1 MDSGL
6 QPAPARF
13 AALEDDDV
21 RPDAGVLVKRAA
33 GHADRPVGRGDRRGA
48 AAGSAVA
55 AEIAGRGLEGRDPI
69 LSRQPPEGPSA
80 HLIVDPVLA
89 ARHLSARLAIAA
101 HDGDDARRVDLE
113 RDRSAQT

>member
-1 MDSGL
+1 MDRGL
-6 QPAPARF
+6 ESAPARF
-13 AALEDDDV
+13 AALEDDDL

-69 LSRQPPEGPSA
+69 LSGQPPEGPSA

-89 ARHLSARLAIAA
+89 ARHLSARLAVAA
-101 HDGDDARRVDLE
+101 HYGDDARRVHLE